1 MFSNIRGLSYYQNP
15 SEDPYIQL
23 NGDEEED
30 EMKEL
35 IIEETDNL
43 ILACKTED
51 DVSHLEVYVYEE
63 EDNLYVH
70 HDIMLPSFPLC
81 LEWIDFSMGRKSG
94 NEARPNGTFKI
105 ILLIFRK
112 LCCNRHF

>member
-15 SEDPYIQL
+15 TSEDPYVQL
-23 NGDEEED
+23 NGKEEEEEREELLID
-30 EMKEL
+30 ER
-35 IIEETDNL
+35 DNL

-51 DVSHLEVYVYEE
+51 DISHLEVYVYEEE

-81 LEWIDFSMGRKSG
+81 LEWIDFPMGRKLGS
-94 NEARPNGTFKI
+94 ESRPFGKNLK
-105 ILLIFRK
+105 LLQKK
-112 LCCNRHF
+112 LTLK

>member
-15 SEDPYIQL
+15 TSEDPYVQL
-23 NGDEEED
+23 NGHEEEEEREELLID
-30 EMKEL
+30 ER
-35 IIEETDNL
+35 DNL

-51 DVSHLEVYVYEE
+51 DISHLEVYVYEEE

-81 LEWIDFSMGRKSG
+81 LEWIDFPMGRKLGDES
-94 NEARPNGTFKI
+94 RPFGKNLK
-105 ILLIFRK
+105 LLPIQK
-112 LCCNRHF
+112 LTMK